1 MKTAII
7 GLPMV
12 GKTSLFTILTG
23 VHDATRVGG
32 LEARVG
38 IARVPDARLDAL
50 AKIFEPPKITHATVE
65 YLDFPSVSK
74 EALRDPS
81 YLASMRVADALAH
94 VLRLFPSDTVPHEKG
109 SVDPLRDLE
118 DVEMELILSDL
129 VVVEKRLE
137 RLDKDRKKTK
147 SPELDREFA
156 LLERC
161 KATLEQNVALRTL
174 ELSGDEEKT
183 VRGFQ
188 FLSQK
193 PMLFVL
199 NIGEEDVSRMHEIEG
214 EYRKGPLAGRTR
226 TSVTAICGKIEAELA
241 ELSPAEA
248 REYLASYGLKESGLE
263 RLIAATYS
271 LLGLMSFL
279 TAGETEVR
287 AWTIP
292 MQSHAVKA
300 AGAIHSDFEK
310 KFIRAEV
317 VNWQALIDH
326 GGYPGVRE
334 KGLLRLEGKEYIVK
348 DGDVLVIRHGR
359 YCGSCDQNNA
369 TAAATRQPHA
379 NQSPCAE

>member
-23 VHDATRVGG
+23 VHEATRVGMM
-32 LEARVG
+32 EARVG
-38 IARVPDARLDAL
+38 IAKVPDARLDAL
-50 AKIFEPPKITHATVE
+50 ARIFQPPKITHATVE
-65 YLDFPSVSK
+65 YLDFPAISK

-109 SVDPLRDLE
+109 SVDPIRDLE

-137 RLDKDRKKTK
+137 RLEKDRKKIK

-161 KATLEQNVALRTL
+161 KSTLEANAALRTL
-174 ELSGDEEKT
+174 ELSADEEKT
-183 VRGFQ
+183 IRGFQ

-193 PMLFVL
+193 PMLYVL
-199 NIGEEDVSRMHEIEG
+199 NIGEADVSRMHEIEE
-214 EYRKGPLAGRTR
+214 EYRKGPLAGRANTAV
-226 TSVTAICGKIEAELA
+226 SAICGKIEAELA
-241 ELSPAEA
+241 ELSPEES

-263 RLIAATYS
+263 RLIAATYA

-287 AWTIP
+287 AWTVP
-292 MQSHAVKA
+292 MQSTAQKA

-310 KFIRAEV
+310 KFIRAET

-348 DGDVLVIRHGR
+348 DGDVLVIRHG
-359 YCGSCDQNNA
+359 
-369 TAAATRQPHA
+369 
-379 NQSPCAE
+379 

>member
-23 VHDATRVGG
+23 VHESAARMGS

-38 IARVPDARLDAL
+38 VTKVPDARVDAL
-50 AKIFEPPKITHATVE
+50 AKLYQPPKITYATVE
-65 YLDFPSVSK
+65 YFDFPSISK

-81 YLASMRVADALAH
+81 YLASLRVADALAH
-94 VLRLFPSDTVPHEKG
+94 VLRVFESDTVPHEKG
-109 SVDPLRDLE
+109 SVDPLRDFE
-118 DVEMELILSDL
+118 DVEVELMLSDL
-129 VVVEKRLE
+129 VVVEKRME
-137 RLDKDRKKTK
+137 RVDKDRKKIK
-147 SPELDREFA
+147 SPELDQEFA
-156 LLERC
+156 LLERL
-161 KATLEQNVALRTL
+161 KAELEANRPLRGL
-174 ELSGDEEKT
+174 EYSAEDEKRI
-183 VRGFQ
+183 RGFQ

-193 PMLFVL
+193 PMLCVL
-199 NIGEEDVSRMHEIEG
+199 NLGEKDAGRLHEVEE
-214 EYRKGPLAGRTR
+214 EYRKGPFAGRKNTA
-226 TSVTAICGKIEAELA
+226 VTAICGQIEAELA
-241 ELSPAEA
+241 ELKPEEA
-248 REYLASYGLKESGLE
+248 KELLSSYGLQESGME
-263 RLIAATYS
+263 RLITATYS

-292 MQSHAVKA
+292 INSRAVNA

-326 GGYPGVRE
+326 DGYPGVKE

-348 DGDVLVIRHGR
+348 DGDVLVIRH
-359 YCGSCDQNNA
+359 S
-369 TAAATRQPHA
+369 
-379 NQSPCAE
+379 